1 MLQRATGDR
10 VKPFDQGRYLRCTH
24 WNGWG
29 RWFKSALLASLAHGI
44 ALVALCIAVGR
55 LGTPLQLRPRV
66 ALRAQAEHLRFVAPA
81 SPAPALPNGSIGGHR
96 RQRRLAADIPRGTLM
111 PPPTDTDASV
121 TAAGPAPAAAVG
133 PRMGMLASVLSADPR
148 LTVVSSATDNLTEA
162 REREVNAAIASR
174 VRAVQDSA
182 ARARRRWT
190 VGVDT
195 THRFGI
201 ASCGIVVSVIC
212 IPFGFHSMPNPA
224 SAQTGIDPTSTAR
237 EAEVRAA
244 IARIRPTE

>member
-1 MLQRATGDR
+1 M
-10 VKPFDQGRYLRCTH
+10 
-24 WNGWG
+24 
-29 RWFKSALLASLAHGI
+29 ASG
-44 ALVALCIAVGR
+44 
-55 LGTPLQLRPRV
+55 
-66 ALRAQAEHLRFVAPA
+66 AQAEQLRFVAPA
-81 SPAPALPNGSIGGHR
+81 SPAPVLSKGSIGRHGP
-96 RQRRLAADIPRGTLM
+96 QRRLTVDTPRGTLGQ
-111 PPPTDTDASV
+111 PATDTGASV
-121 TAAGPAPAAAVG
+121 AAAGPASAPAVG
-133 PRMGMLASVLSADPR
+133 PRMGMLASALSADPR
-148 LTVVSSATDNLTEA
+148 LTVVPSAADNLAEA
-162 REREVNAAIASR
+162 PEREVNAAIASR

-224 SAQTGIDPTSTAR
+224 SAQTGIDPASTER